1 MCSWSWSSLQTDRE
15 EGRRERKE
23 KGGEER
29 ERSCLAVMRSEVLMS
44 KICYSNKVARV
55 LCEVLNEKSYTEGVI
70 LACKSFSS
78 CGVFCQAN

>member
-1 MCSWSWSSLQTDRE
+1 MQRCAPGAGAPCKLTERRGEGKGRRRE
-15 EGRRERKE
+15 E
-23 KGGEER
+23 
-29 ERSCLAVMRSEVLMS
+29 RSTLAVMRSEVLMS

-55 LCEVLNEKSYTEGVI
+55 LCEVLNEKSYTEGII